1 MIRILN
7 YMQKHIKIS
16 IIIPVMNESGN
27 IENIVKKLSA
37 SMNIQKLWE
46 VVFVDDGSSDG
57 TLDKLKEESKKDQRI
72 KYVSFSRNFGHQ
84 NALRA
89 GYDYA
94 DGDCVICMDGDMQHP
109 PELIP
114 QMIKK
119 WQEGY
124 DIVYTIRNEDPN
136 LSFMKRRTAQIF
148 YKLMNLLSDIKIEAG
163 AADFRLIDRNVLDAI
178 RKIKENDLFMRGMIS
193 WIGYKQYGLHYD
205 PEERCWGETKYTY
218 RQMFKFAMSGITSFS
233 VRPLH
238 ISTILGYT
246 IALLSFI
253 YAAYAIIMRL
263 FTETAIAGWTSVLVG
278 VMFIGGVQMV
288 MIGILG
294 GYIGRIFLESK
305 KRPNY
310 IIKEE
315 NIK

>member
-1 MIRILN
+1 
-7 YMQKHIKIS
+7 MQKHIKIS